1 MIEMKELSK
10 YLNGLNKKE
19 VLKIIQSLNSKF
31 KKDKKLE
38 NTLSIIKV
46 KNTNNIYK
54 LIGTITIYDG
64 WYTFFWGKP

>member
-1 MIEMKELSK
+1 M
-10 YLNGLNKKE
+10 NKKE

-38 NTLSIIKV
+38 NTLSIIKL

>member
-1 MIEMKELSK
+1 M
-10 YLNGLNKKE
+10 NKKE